1 MDFLGLVDSIVVF
14 LSNNIIA
21 AVILALALLY
31 LLIRKTKLFFVLLVI
46 MTVLAG
52 ALYLISLIST
62 AGTEGKKSMIQQK
75 NIE

>member
-1 MDFLGLVDSIVVF
+1 MDFLGFVDSIVVF

-52 ALYLISLIST
+52 ALYLISLLST
-62 AGTEGKKSMIQQK
+62 AGTEGKKSLIQQK

>member
-1 MDFLGLVDSIVVF
+1 MDFSGLVDSIVVF
-14 LSNNIIA
+14 LSDNIIA

-31 LLIRKTKLFFVLLVI
+31 LLIRKTKLFSVLLVI
-46 MTVLAG
+46 MAVLAG